1 MSVGGRSSGS
11 FGSNGCPTI
20 WMYLMSMNTLKV
32 IKMVNF
38 ILYICYCI
46 FIKERV
52 ISAFLLWKLFSC
64 VKGISLWVNFYNK
77 TPSIPIYLFV
87 WKNFSELT
95 SYKAQNRNKITAESC
110 IFLATLGYMNYLT
123 PSGTFQKR
131 KAFAI
136 KFYIVGLIILV
147 KMWNTGVVLINCA
160 LLICVT
166 VTKILMKRHITGNK
180 NYFSFN
186 LNP

>member
-1 MSVGGRSSGS
+1 
-11 FGSNGCPTI
+11 
-20 WMYLMSMNTLKV
+20 
-32 IKMVNF
+32 
-38 ILYICYCI
+38 
-46 FIKERV
+46 
-52 ISAFLLWKLFSC
+52 
-64 VKGISLWVNFYNK
+64 
-77 TPSIPIYLFV
+77 
-87 WKNFSELT
+87 
-95 SYKAQNRNKITAESC
+95 
-110 IFLATLGYMNYLT
+110 MNYLT